1 MNLKHQIFGDFEFAS
16 VLSPDFKEDSVR
28 EEIIAPL
35 LRSLGYRPEGNY
47 KIHRSKPLLHPY
59 VMFGSQKRKVN
70 IIPDYLLSTEEVY
83 RFVLD
88 AKAPSEN
95 VISGD
100 NVAQVYSY
108 AIHPDVRAWNYGL
121 CNGRTLALF
130 EIMSIKPK
138 HEYDLLSLDEAM
150 ILDINQKLNPR
161 TIAQN
166 EILDYRL
173 DGGTY
178 LHAVMGIQPGTT
190 MHFPAVPVV
199 NLGMVEENHY
209 SMSVVTTDL
218 ASREL
223 CFTFDFDA
231 AMLVK
236 LLTMMSPENAGQV
249 RDSLVRQPFRYV
261 ESRAPSLVNIASRFS
276 QDMQFST
283 AGEMFLPLKV
293 VDFSG
298 VA

>member
-1 MNLKHQIFGDFEFAS
+1 MNLKHQIYGDFEFSS
-16 VLSPDFKEDSVR
+16 VLSPDFKEDAVR

-35 LRSLGYRPEGNY
+35 LRSLGYRPEGDY
-47 KIHRSKPLLHPY
+47 KIHRSKALLHPY

-70 IIPDYLLSTEEVY
+70 IIPDYLISTEKVY

-95 VISGD
+95 VTSGD

-138 HEYDLLSLDEAM
+138 HEYDLLSLDDAM

-190 MHFPAVPVV
+190 MHFPAVPIV
-199 NLGMVEENHY
+199 NLGKVEENHY

-231 AMLVK
+231 VMLVK

-261 ESRAPSLVNIASRFS
+261 ESRGPSLVNIAFRFS
-276 QDMQFST
+276 QHMQFST
-283 AGEMFLPLKV
+283 AGEMFLPLEV
-293 VDFSG
+293 VDFIG